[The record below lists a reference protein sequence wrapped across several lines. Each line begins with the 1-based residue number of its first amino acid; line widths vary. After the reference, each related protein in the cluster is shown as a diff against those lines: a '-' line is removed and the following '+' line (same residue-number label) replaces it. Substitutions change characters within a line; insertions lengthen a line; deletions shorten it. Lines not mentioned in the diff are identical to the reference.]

1 VPQTRLHLVFD
12 DYLRRTGTISNK
24 DYTIVHDWMGS
35 FNQERGRRIYAN
47 INVEEVKEWIVKKS
61 GSTDEAELTDF
72 LRVALG
78 HLFLDLLS
86 YNFVFESEYEFMKK
100 AAEGYIDRGYAN
112 CNVNLLL
119 C

>member
-1 VPQTRLHLVFD
+1 
-12 DYLRRTGTISNK
+12 
-24 DYTIVHDWMGS
+24 MGS
-35 FNQERGRRIYAN
+35 FNQDRGRRIYAN
-47 INVEEVKEWIVKKS
+47 IDVNEVKEWIVKKS

-100 AAEGYIDRGYAN
+100 ATEGYTERGYAD
-112 CNVNLLL
+112 CSVNLIL